1 MEDEEDYIQDCKA
14 RGVPVRLNYVANLR
28 MVRESILD
36 RIKDDPFFTDRDEE
50 YENEDEEYEWVDV
63 TEEPEE
69 F

>member
-14 RGVPVRLNYVANLR
+14 RGVPVRLNYVVYLR
-28 MVRESILD
+28 MVRQSILD
-36 RIKDDPFFTDRDEE
+36 RIKDDPFFTDR
-50 YENEDEEYEWVDV
+50 YEDEDEEYEWVDV